1 MVTFKQ
7 RPEGDKQS
15 SPDVR
20 GKSISDRAKTMCKTP
35 EERINCR
42 VPEKQHG
49 FRGSRRPVG
58 QRKSNRR

>member
-7 RPEGDKQS
+7 RFGGDKQS

-20 GKSISDRAKTMCKTP
+20 GKSISDRAKTRCKTP

-49 FRGSRRPVG
+49 FQGPQRPVG
-58 QRKSNRR
+58 QGKSNRR